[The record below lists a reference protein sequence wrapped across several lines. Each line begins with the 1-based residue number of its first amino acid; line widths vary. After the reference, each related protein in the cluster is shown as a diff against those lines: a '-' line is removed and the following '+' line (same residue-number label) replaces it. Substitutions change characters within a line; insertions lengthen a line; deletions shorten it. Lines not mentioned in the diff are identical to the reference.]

1 MFFVSY
7 GIRTID
13 TRGSRASSS
22 GMAITVSQISI

>member
-13 TRGSRASSS
+13 TRDSRDGSSC
-22 GMAITVSQISI
+22 MVITVSQISI